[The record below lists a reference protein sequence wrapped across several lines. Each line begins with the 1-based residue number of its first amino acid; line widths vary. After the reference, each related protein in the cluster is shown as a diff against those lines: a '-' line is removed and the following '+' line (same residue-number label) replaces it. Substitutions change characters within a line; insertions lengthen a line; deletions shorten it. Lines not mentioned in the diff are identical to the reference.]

1 MYKLYYPQKQQ
12 FSDILEN
19 RNSKDF
25 GEYTFKLLPF
35 NTLMYNVPKCSHFK
49 NLAANAVRF

>member
-25 GEYTFKLLPF
+25 GEYTFKLSPF